1 MAVKILIIDD
11 EELFREDLATI
22 LSRKGYDCKTAAN
35 ADEGLKLVS
44 EFLPEIILS
53 DIVMPDKNGIDLLN
67 DILQVQPETSV
78 IMMTAFGTLETAVNA
93 FRKGAVDYILKPL
106 VIEDVLNKISRLSE
120 QKKLIREIQ
129 YLRKET
135 SEDIKSITILSK
147 SDLMMQVIDL
157 IKKVAPQKSTVLISG
172 ESGTGKELVAKAIHE
187 YSEKKDEPFI
197 AINCS
202 GFQESLLESEL
213 FGHVK
218 GAFTGAV
225 KDKEGFFETAGDGT
239 IFLDEIAEMPVSLQS
254 KLLRVLEEREF
265 YPVGGTKIFP
275 MKARVIAATNKNLK
289 SFVEEGNFREDLF
302 YRIAVFEI
310 DLPPLRGR
318 LSDIP
323 SLTEYFIRKFNDEM
337 KTKYIG
343 VSPEV
348 LQIFLS
354 YNWPGNIRELRNVIE
369 RAMILSD
376 GSMILPQSLPAQ
388 MKSSSPVVLKSKDL
402 KGAVQSFEGTFIK
415 QVLVECKW
423 NKEEAARR
431 LNINPS
437 TLYRKMSEL
446 KITDTTSTK

>member
-11 EELFREDLATI
+11 ENLFREDLAII
-22 LSRKGYDCKTAAN
+22 LSRKGYNCKTAAN
-35 ADEGLKLVS
+35 ADEGLKLVM

-67 DILQVQPETSV
+67 DILQVQPEVYV
-78 IMMTAFGTLETAVNA
+78 IMMTAFGTLETAVSA

-129 YLRKET
+129 YLRRET
-135 SEDIKSITILSK
+135 SEDIKSIAIVSK
-147 SDLMMQVIDL
+147 SDSMKQVIDL

-172 ESGTGKELVAKAIHE
+172 ESGTGKELVAKAVHE

-254 KLLRVLEEREF
+254 KLLRVLEQREF
-265 YPVGGTKIFP
+265 YPVGDTKIHP
-275 MKARVIAATNKNLK
+275 MNARVIAATNKNLK
-289 SFVEEGNFREDLF
+289 SYIEEGNFREDLF

-310 DLPPLRGR
+310 DLPPLRER
-318 LSDIP
+318 MSDIP
-323 SLTEYFIRKFNDEM
+323 SLAEYFIRKFNVEM
-337 KTKYIG
+337 KTKYRG
-343 VSPEV
+343 VSPEA
-348 LQIFLS
+348 LQIFLT

-376 GSMILPQSLPAQ
+376 GNMILPQSLPIQ
-388 MKSSSPVVLKSKDL
+388 MKRGIPVALKSNDL

-446 KITDTTSTK
+446 KITDPTTSN

>member
-11 EELFREDLATI
+11 EELFREDLAII

-35 ADEGLKLVS
+35 ADEGLKLVT

-67 DILQVQPETSV
+67 DILQVQPEAAV

>member
-1 MAVKILIIDD
+1 MAAKILIIDD
-11 EELFREDLATI
+11 EELFREDLAII

-35 ADEGLKLVS
+35 ADEGLKLVT

-67 DILQVQPETSV
+67 DILQVQPEAAV

-106 VIEDVLNKISRLSE
+106 VIEDLLNKISRLSE
-120 QKKLIREIQ
+120 QKKLIREIK
-129 YLRKET
+129 YLRRET

-147 SDLMMQVIDL
+147 SDLMMQVIHL

-265 YPVGGTKIFP
+265 YPVGGTKIHP

-289 SFVEEGNFREDLF
+289 SHIEKGNFREDLF

-310 DLPPLRGR
+310 DLPPLRER
-318 LSDIP
+318 LSDIS
-323 SLTEYFIRKFNDEM
+323 SLAEYFIRKFNDEM
-337 KTKYIG
+337 KTKYRG

-376 GSMILPQSLPAQ
+376 GNMIVPQSLPAQ
-388 MKSSSPVVLKSKDL
+388 MKNSIPVDLKSKDL

-446 KITDTTSTK
+446 QITDPTSTK

>member
-11 EELFREDLATI
+11 EDLFREDLAII
-22 LSRKGYDCKTAAN
+22 LSRKGYNCKTAAN
-35 ADEGLKLVS
+35 ADEGLKLVT

-67 DILQVQPETSV
+67 DILQVQPEASV

-129 YLRKET
+129 YLRRET
-135 SEDIKSITILSK
+135 SEDIKSIAIVSK

-157 IKKVAPQKSTVLISG
+157 IKKVAPQKSTVLITG
-172 ESGTGKELVAKAIHE
+172 NSGTGKELVAKAIHE

-254 KLLRVLEEREF
+254 KLLRVLEQREF
-265 YPVGGTKIFP
+265 YPVGGTKIHP

-289 SFVEEGNFREDLF
+289 SLIEKGNFREDLF

-310 DLPPLRGR
+310 DLPPLRER
-318 LSDIP
+318 MSDIP

-337 KTKYIG
+337 KTKYRG
-343 VSPEV
+343 VSPEA

-376 GSMILPQSLPAQ
+376 GNMILPQSLPVQ
-388 MKSSSPVVLKSKDL
+388 MKSGIPVALKSKDL

-446 KITDTTSTK
+446 KITDPTTTK